1 MAFYWGGAAWRQN
14 LHPFLS
20 ARILQIQDLLVEKT
34 NLSAALRTR
43 FLVVSAKDDNAIFES
58 TVKGGKGELGA
69 YKQTRKLKI
78 GAENPTVEHCRF
90 E

>member
-1 MAFYWGGAAWRQN
+1 MSDDTGGGAAWRQN

-43 FLVVSAKDDNAIFES
+43 FLVVSAKDDNGIFES
-58 TVKGGKGELGA
+58 TVKKAGKES
-69 YKQTRKLKI
+69 
-78 GAENPTVEHCRF
+78 
-90 E
+90 

>member
-1 MAFYWGGAAWRQN
+1 MAFYWHERRHWGGAAWRQN

-43 FLVVSAKDDNAIFES
+43 FLVVSAKDDNGIF
-58 TVKGGKGELGA
+58 TLRPMFGVKMDLLDGA
-69 YKQTRKLKI
+69 KCSK
-78 GAENPTVEHCRF
+78 
-90 E
+90 